1 MTIDTESDKRAADAG
16 MSTAPQPDRY
26 DIQQPRLGPGGW
38 LRWMWRQLTSMR
50 VALILLL
57 LLSLAAIP
65 SSVIPQRTVSPLKV
79 SQYFRDHPG
88 RAEWMDR
95 LQLFDVFSSWWF
107 ASVYILLFV
116 SLAGCIVPRAWAH
129 AKVLRSRPPEA
140 PRRMERLPAYA
151 TWRTEADP
159 ETVLAAARTQLKK
172 RRFRL
177 NPSAGS
183 VAGEKGYARE
193 TGNILFHIA
202 LIGVLLAFLLGKLYT
217 GQGGKILVEG
227 SPEGFANSFTQYDDF
242 QSGALF
248 DEKNMESFGF
258 RLTKLDQTFER
269 LGTQKGAP
277 RDFEA
282 TVEYWEGAE
291 GEPRSGKIKVNE
303 PLTIGNTKVFLLGTG
318 YAPDVTVRDSSGQI
332 VLSGPVV
339 FLPQDSNRTSTGVI
353 KVPDV
358 SQGLQQIGFD
368 GIFTPT
374 AMVDPSKGWYST
386 FPSLDNPALIVTA
399 YHGSLGVDAGVP
411 QSVFRLNTKAMEQYK
426 KADGSPWAEGL
437 VPGDTKTLPD
447 GSTITFNGVKPW
459 ANFQISKEP
468 GKEVALYSVIAAIVG
483 LVLSLFVR
491 RRRMWVR
498 AVAGPDG
505 RTVVE
510 VAGLTRTEGGGLGQ
524 EVRALVDD
532 LRAAAP
538 VVSTGGTAADAAAND
553 AADVGPDKAA
563 DGAGD
568 GAVAPDEAEPGKA
581 GPDAAAPS
589 AAGPDGTEPDGAD
602 AQTADREKKDED

>member
-1 MTIDTESDKRAADAG
+1 MTIDTDSEKRAADAG
-16 MSTAPQPDRY
+16 MSTAPQPERY
-26 DIQQPRLGPGGW
+26 DLQQPRLGPGGW

-65 SSVIPQRTVSPLKV
+65 SSIIPQRSVSPLKV
-79 SQYFRDHPG
+79 SEYFRDHPG
-88 RAEWMDR
+88 RAEWMDK

-107 ASVYILLFV
+107 ASIYILLFV

-140 PRRMERLPAYA
+140 PKRMERLPAYA

-177 NPSAGS
+177 NTASGS
-183 VAGEKGYARE
+183 LAGEKGYARE

-227 SPEGFANSFTQYDDF
+227 SREGFANSFTQYDDF

-277 RDFEA
+277 RNFEA
-282 TVEYWEGAE
+282 TVEYWEGE
-291 GEPRSGKIKVNE
+291 GATKTGKIKVNE
-303 PLTIGNTKVFLLGTG
+303 PLTIGKTKVFLLGTG
-318 YAPDVTVRDSSGQI
+318 YAPDVTVRDSAGK
-332 VLSGPVV
+332 VAFTGPVV

-358 SQGLQQIGFD
+358 TKGLQQLGFD

-374 AMVDPSKGWYST
+374 TMLDPENGWYST
-386 FPSLDNPALIVTA
+386 FPSLDDPSLILTA
-399 YHGSLGVDAGVP
+399 FHGSLGVDAGVP

-426 KADGSPWAEGL
+426 KEDGSPWAVGL
-437 VPGDTKTLPD
+437 RPGDTKTLPD

-468 GKEVALYSVIAAIVG
+468 GKEVALYSVIAAIIG

-498 AVAGPDG
+498 AVVGADG

-524 EVRALVDD
+524 EVRALVED

-538 VVSTGGTAADAAAND
+538 VAAR
-553 AADVGPDKAA
+553 ADGPDEPAAETKADLVKKA
-563 DGAGD
+563 DLEKAD
-568 GAVAPDEAEPGKA
+568 PELADPD
-581 GPDAAAPS
+581 
-589 AAGPDGTEPDGAD
+589 
-602 AQTADREKKDED
+602 KKDED

>member
-1 MTIDTESDKRAADAG
+1 MSIDINADKQAADAG
-16 MSTAPQPDRY
+16 MSTAPQPDKY
-26 DIQQPRLGPGGW
+26 DAGQSALGARGW

-65 SSVIPQRTVSPLKV
+65 SSLIPQRSVSPFKV
-79 SQYFRDHPG
+79 SEYFRNNPG
-88 RAEWMDR
+88 KAEFYDK

-107 ASVYILLFV
+107 AAIYILLFV
-116 SLAGCIVPRAWAH
+116 SLVGCIVPRAWAH
-129 AKVLRSRPPEA
+129 SKALRTKPPAA
-140 PRRMERLPAYA
+140 PRNMERLPAYA
-151 TWRTEADP
+151 TWETDADAAD
-159 ETVLAAARTQLKK
+159 VLAAARVQLKK

-177 NPSAGS
+177 APSTDS
-183 VAGEKGYARE
+183 LAGEKGYMRE
-193 TGNILFHIA
+193 TGNIVFHIA
-202 LIGVLLAFLLGKLYT
+202 LIGVLLAFLVGKLFM

-248 DEKNMESFGF
+248 DEKEMEAFGF
-258 RLTKLDQTFER
+258 KLKKLDQTFER

-282 TVEYWEGAE
+282 TVEYWQGVD
-291 GEPRSGKIKVNE
+291 GKPKTGKIKVNE
-303 PLTIGNTKVFLLGTG
+303 PLQIGGTKVFLLGTG
-318 YAPDVTVRDSSGQI
+318 YALDITVKDSKGKVAYQ
-332 VLSGPVV
+332 GPVV

-358 SQGLQQIGFD
+358 SRGVQQIGFD
-368 GIFTPT
+368 GIFAPT
-374 AMVDPSKGWYST
+374 VSLDPNKGWFST
-386 FPSLDNPALIVTA
+386 FPSLDSPALILTA
-399 YHGSLGVDAGVP
+399 YHGSLGIDTGVP

-426 KADGSPWAEGL
+426 KDDGQPWAQVL
-437 VPGDTKTLPD
+437 RPGETEVLPD
-447 GSTITFNGVKPW
+447 GSSITLDGVRPW

-468 GKEVALYSVIAAIVG
+468 GKEVALYSVIAAITG

-498 AVAGPDG
+498 ATAGPDG

-524 EVRALVDD
+524 EVQALVDD
-532 LRAAAP
+532 LRASAPVASSDGPASGAAP
-538 VVSTGGTAADAAAND
+538 KSAEAEGAAKSVAAD
-553 AADVGPDKAA
+553 
-563 DGAGD
+563 
-568 GAVAPDEAEPGKA
+568 
-581 GPDAAAPS
+581 
-589 AAGPDGTEPDGAD
+589 
-602 AQTADREKKDED
+602 KKDED

>member
-1 MTIDTESDKRAADAG
+1 MTIDTESEKRAADAG
-16 MSTAPQPDRY
+16 MSTAPQPERY
-26 DIQQPRLGPGGW
+26 DIQQPRLGAGGW

-65 SSVIPQRTVSPLKV
+65 SSVIPQRAVSPLKV

-88 RAEWMDR
+88 RAEWMDK

-116 SLAGCIVPRAWAH
+116 SLTGCIVPRAWAH
-129 AKVLRSRPPEA
+129 AKVLRGRPPEA
-140 PRRMERLPAYA
+140 PKRMERLPAYA
-151 TWRTEADP
+151 TWRTDADP
-159 ETVLAAARTQLKK
+159 DTVLAAARTQLKK

-177 NPSAGS
+177 SPGTGS

-291 GEPRSGKIKVNE
+291 GKPRTGKVKVNE
-303 PLTIGNTKVFLLGTG
+303 PLTIGSTKVFLLGTG
-318 YAPDVTVRDSSGQI
+318 YAPDITVRDSTGEI
-332 VLSGPVV
+332 AYSGPVV

-358 SQGLQQIGFD
+358 SKGLQQLGFE

-374 AMVDPSKGWYST
+374 VMVEEGKGWYST
-386 FPSLDNPALIVTA
+386 FPSLDNPALIINA
-399 YHGSLGVDAGVP
+399 YHGSLGVDSGVP

-426 KADGSPWAEGL
+426 DPDGQLWNEVL
-437 VPGDTKTLPD
+437 VPGVTKSLPD

-498 AVAGPDG
+498 AVTGPDG

-524 EVRALVDD
+524 EVRALVDG
-532 LRAAAP
+532 LRVAAP
-538 VVSTGGTAADAAAND
+538 VVATGGSAADAD
-553 AADVGPDKAA
+553 RAA
-563 DGAGD
+563 DGGSD
-568 GAVAPDEAEPGKA
+568 GAVALKKAKPVAAEPNEAEPSTA
-581 GPDAAAPS
+581 
-589 AAGPDGTEPDGAD
+589 EPNGAD